1 MSTSTTV
8 PICTRGPLT
17 ATLTLPWFV
26 ELPEYATHNTGLQ
39 ILVNGEQTFATLHE
53 AMARAKRNI
62 SIICWGFQPSM
73 YLVRNGHHQVS
84 YVIEGKAEAFPVQL
98 GKLLEHKAAQGV
110 TVRVLC
116 FAATPLHMLANVTG
130 HPSTVGESNTPGRW
144 IVRIQDRP
152 PYEVDDAPPS
162 DPDRR
167 GQYQYDEDW
176 YYHYDDQQPA
186 LYAQDKDLRK
196 RKGDV
201 RAQHLHF
208 YSRGFSGKE
217 RARIASM
224 PHDDRGLS
232 QETTKQSLPI
242 GPSHHQKSVLVDYDD
257 AQHARALVMGHNL
270 LDEYWDSDTHPYQV
284 RKPWLGRNGSV
295 GPREDFSA
303 LLSGPIV
310 GDVFY
315 NFAEAWQKESGEKLS
330 DSTFSDYPYFFKRG
344 SNDALRFMIPSPV
357 QLVRTQAQA
366 KPMVQDIKRSYYQA
380 VNNVTSYIFIENQ
393 YFRFPPLADKIKAA
407 ARAQQQAGR
416 QAPIYLFVITNST
429 DDGVGKGSVNT
440 YRMLEALGRRDTMPG
455 ISKAYEMDD
464 AQARLGQAEQKMKRA
479 RLVLNNPA
487 LYPDK
492 TLPPGQVAAKAQLE
506 QARAEYQ
513 QAQASHAQRKAEA
526 EAIAKGQDVDI
537 PTVDIPG
544 LKTLV
549 CTLVAPDSPA
559 GDWRETYIHA
569 KLMLVNDCFTTLGS
583 ANINTRSMEVDSELN
598 LLTNHSDIARA
609 LRRKLW
615 SMHTSRPADP
625 HIPPDP
631 PLLAQAR
638 NDANPEGMGRFEPAN
653 AAYQAWQTIID
664 ANKAAIKAKNK
675 GKPIAALRGM
685 LRRSAERSNSD

>member
-26 ELPEYATHNTGLQ
+26 DHAEYATHNTGLQ

-84 YVIEGKAEAFPVQL
+84 YVIDGKTEAFPVQL

-116 FAATPLHMLANVTG
+116 FASTPLHMLVNVTG
-130 HPSTVGESNTPGRW
+130 HPATVGESNTPGRW

-152 PYEVDDAPPS
+152 PYEVEDAPPS

-167 GQYQYDEDW
+167 GQYQYDQDW
-176 YYHYDDQQPA
+176 YYRYDDQAPA
-186 LYAQDKDLRK
+186 LYADDKAVRK

-201 RAQHLHF
+201 LAQHLHF
-208 YSRGFSGKE
+208 YSRGFSAKE

-224 PHDDRGLS
+224 PHDDGGLS
-232 QETTKQSLPI
+232 WETTKRSLPG

-270 LDEYWDSDTHPYQV
+270 LDEYWDSDAHTYRV
-284 RKPWLGRNGSV
+284 RKPWQGRNGSV

-315 NFAEAWQKESGEKLS
+315 NFAAAWKQESGEQLP
-330 DSTFSDYPYFFKRG
+330 DSTFCDYPYFFKRG
-344 SNDALRFMIPSPV
+344 SNDALRFMIPCPV

-366 KPMVQDIKRSYYQA
+366 KPMVQDIKRAYYQA

-407 ARAQQQAGR
+407 ARAQQQARR

-440 YRMLEALGRRDTMPG
+440 YRMLAALGRRDTMPG
-455 ISKAYEMDD
+455 VSKAYEMDD

-479 RLVLNNPA
+479 QLVLNNPV
-487 LYPDK
+487 LYPKNEPASQALIK
-492 TLPPGQVAAKAQLE
+492 TQLQQAK
-506 QARAEYQ
+506 AEYQ
-513 QAQASHAQRKAEA
+513 QAQASYEQRKA

-615 SMHTSRPADP
+615 GMHTSRPADP
-625 HIPPDP
+625 HLPPDP

-638 NDANPEGMGRFEPAN
+638 SKANPESMGQFEPAN
-653 AAYQAWQTIID
+653 AAYKAWQRIID
-664 ANKAAIKAKNK
+664 ANKDALEAKQ
-675 GKPIAALRGM
+675 KPIAALRGM

>member
-26 ELPEYATHNTGLQ
+26 DHAEYATHNSSLQ

-53 AMARAKRNI
+53 TMARAKRTI

-84 YVIEGKAEAFPVQL
+84 YVIDGKTEVFPVQL

-110 TVRVLC
+110 TVRVRC
-116 FAATPLHMLANVTG
+116 FAATPLNMKVNVTG
-130 HPSTVGESNTPGRW
+130 HQDAVGESNTPGRW
-144 IVRIQDRP
+144 IVRIKDRP
-152 PYEVDDAPPS
+152 PYEVEDAPPS

-167 GQYQYDEDW
+167 GQYQYDQDW
-176 YYHYDDQQPA
+176 YYRYDDQAPG
-186 LYAQDKDLRK
+186 LYADDKDVRK

-208 YSRGFSGKE
+208 YSRGFSAKE

-232 QETTKQSLPI
+232 WETTKQSLPG

-270 LDEYWDSDTHPYQV
+270 LDEYWDSDAHPYRV

-303 LLSGPIV
+303 LLSGSIV

-315 NFAEAWQKESGEKLS
+315 NFAAAWKQESGEQLP
-330 DSTFSDYPYFFKRG
+330 DSTFCDYPYFFKRG
-344 SNDALRFMIPSPV
+344 SNDALRFMIPCPV

-366 KPMVQDIKRSYYQA
+366 KPMVQDIKRAYYQA

-407 ARAQQQAGR
+407 ARAQQQARR

-440 YRMLEALGRRDTMPG
+440 YRMLAALGRRDTMPG
-455 ISKAYEMDD
+455 VSKAYEMDD
-464 AQARLGQAEQKMKRA
+464 AQARLGQAEQKMKLA
-479 RLVLNNPA
+479 RLVLNNPV
-487 LYPDK
+487 LYPKNEPASQALIK
-492 TLPPGQVAAKAQLE
+492 TQLQQAK
-506 QARAEYQ
+506 AEYQ
-513 QAQASHAQRKAEA
+513 QAQASYEQRKAEA

-544 LKTLV
+544 LKTLI

-615 SMHTSRPADP
+615 GMHTSRPTGLGSSDSP
-625 HIPPDP
+625 E
-631 PLLAQAR
+631 LAQAR
-638 NDANPEGMGRFEPAN
+638 NKANPEGMGRFEPA
-653 AAYQAWQTIID
+653 YQAHEAWQKIIN
-664 ANKAAIKAKNK
+664 ANKFAEQNK
-675 GKPIAALRGM
+675 RPPIAALRGM